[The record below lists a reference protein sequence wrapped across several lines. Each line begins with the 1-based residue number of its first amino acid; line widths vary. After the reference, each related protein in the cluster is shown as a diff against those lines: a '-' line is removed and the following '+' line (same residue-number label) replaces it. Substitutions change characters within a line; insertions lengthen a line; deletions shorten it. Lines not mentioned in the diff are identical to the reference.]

1 MQQQHKKNNL
11 LPEETLKRFRLYQ
24 PLVRLWKYKQ
34 KQNLTI
40 PLISEVLNIDQQT
53 IYEDFSYCPMWDKK
67 PDATI
72 DIDSIIDCIDVFL
85 GDKDIKEAILIGVG
99 KLGTSLLK
107 NESVAGSGLRI
118 VAAFEIDP
126 DKIGR
131 VIGGIKVQSMEK
143 LPQFV
148 RQMHIKMAMI
158 ASTPENAIQASQAA
172 ISAGVHI
179 IWNFTQ
185 THLDETPGSILQN
198 THSAFDIEKDYQK
211 ILSRF

>member
-1 MQQQHKKNNL
+1 MQQQHKNNDI
-11 LPEETLKRFRLYQ
+11 LPKETLQRFRLYQ

-53 IYEDFSYCPMWDKK
+53 IYEDFSYCPMWDKR
-67 PDATI
+67 PNSTI

-85 GDKDIKEAILIGVG
+85 GDKNIKEAIIIGVG

-126 DKIGR
+126 EKIGTI
-131 VIGGIKVQSMEK
+131 IGGIKVQSMEK

-158 ASTPENAIQASQAA
+158 ASTPENALQASQAA
-172 ISAGVHI
+172 IDAGVQI

-185 THLDETPGSILQN
+185 THLDETTGSILQN
-198 THSAFDIEKDYQK
+198 THSAFDIEKDYHN
-211 ILSRF
+211 ILSRV